1 MLNLFISFDL
11 NSYAKSTING
21 IQHMQN
27 FADQYPWLYEKFVTG
42 FHTVIRQSDH
52 HWCNVRRNLILEH

>member
-11 NSYAKSTING
+11 NSYAKSAING

-27 FADQYPWLYEKFVTG
+27 FVDQYPWLYEKFVTG
-42 FHTVIRQSDH
+42 FHTVIHHSDH
-52 HWCNVRRNLILEH
+52 HWCNIRRNLILEH